1 MKEIE
6 VIIGIILA
14 TTGSIL
20 FELNWGTI
28 IKLFGL
34 ILMSA
39 GVIFYIKAVD
49 SLDETKKKSD

>member
-1 MKEIE
+1 MKEVE

-14 TTGSIL
+14 TMGSIL

-34 ILMSA
+34 TLMSA

-49 SLDETKKKSD
+49 SLHETRKKRD